1 MHLKNLWHRPSRDN
15 INIVKCNNNMIDI
28 DETEQSAKSIQQ
40 IELALAAKF
49 INHPRKVS
57 SVDYNRPEYQI
68 QIS

>member
-1 MHLKNLWHRPSRDN
+1 
-15 INIVKCNNNMIDI
+15 MIDI